1 MYFGAYLYKV
11 ELIGPKKT
19 LRISETE
26 SCAAMYSSPE
36 AIAPI
41 RKSEQIQFENQ
52 GFIYLRQLM
61 DSALTKR
68 VLEGYERACKAHIDP
83 VRTKQHR
90 PHYDIAKILDEDI
103 VFSELATLPKLLPYL
118 LATLG
123 EDVQLIQAGARL
135 FPPGKTFTAP
145 WHSDMANTLGID
157 LAHSNKF
164 HVKVHFYFEDMAPDQ
179 GCLAFLPGTHRL
191 PREMERPHPKEINA
205 AEDSVIIVP
214 KAGDAVLFNT
224 HCLHMCLDNTSQ
236 KDRRT
241 LIYSYSHFWV
251 KQFPGA
257 RPSNPAW
264 IPAGSLERQIL
275 GLGTDG
281 VEIFDQRPW
290 QAPQPTALD
299 RAKEHFARKLLS

>member
-1 MYFGAYLYKV
+1 MF
-11 ELIGPKKT
+11 
-19 LRISETE
+19 SSTE
-26 SCAAMYSSPE
+26 V
-36 AIAPI
+36 IAPI
-41 RKSEQIQFENQ
+41 RKSQQIRYENQ
-52 GFIYLRQLM
+52 GFIYLPQLLNP
-61 DSALTKR
+61 ALTKR
-68 VLEGYERACKAHIDP
+68 VLEGYERACKDHIDP
-83 VRTKQHR
+83 VRAKQSK
-90 PHYDIAKILDEDI
+90 PHYDIGKILDEDI
-103 VFSELATLPKLLPYL
+103 VFSELAILPELQPYL
-118 LATLG
+118 LATVG
-123 EDVQLIQAGARL
+123 EDVQLIQATARL

-191 PREMERPHPKEINA
+191 PREMERPHPKDINA

-224 HCLHMCLDNTSQ
+224 HCLHMCLDNTSP

-251 KQFPGA
+251 KQFSGA
-257 RPSNPAW
+257 CPSNPAW
-264 IPAGSLERQIL
+264 IPTGSLERQIL

-281 VEIFDQRPW
+281 LDIFDQRPW
-290 QAPQPTALD
+290 QQPRPSAL
-299 RAKEHFARKLLS
+299 RKAKQHFATKFLS

>member
-1 MYFGAYLYKV
+1 M
-11 ELIGPKKT
+11 I
-19 LRISETE
+19 
-26 SCAAMYSSPE
+26 SSPE

-41 RKSEQIQFENQ
+41 RKSQQIQYENQ
-52 GFIYLRQLM
+52 GFIYLPQLLNP
-61 DSALTKR
+61 ALTKR
-68 VLEGYERACKAHIDP
+68 VLDGYERACKAHIDP
-83 VRTKQHR
+83 VRAQQVK
-90 PHYDIAKILDEDI
+90 PHYDIARILDEDI
-103 VFSELATLPKLLPYL
+103 VFSELATLPELQPYL

-123 EDVQLIQAGARL
+123 EDVQLVQATARL

-191 PREMERPHPKEINA
+191 PREMERPNPKDINA

-224 HCLHMCLDNTSQ
+224 HCLHMCLDNNSP

-241 LIYSYSHFWV
+241 LIYSFSHFWV

-264 IPAGSLERQIL
+264 IPEGSLERQIF
-275 GLGTDG
+275 GLGVDG
-281 VEIFDQRPW
+281 LDIFDQRPW
-290 QAPQPTALD
+290 QGPEPSAL
-299 RAKEHFARKLLS
+299 RKAKEHLARKLLG